1 MATAASN
8 AQTIYEDVLANYLI
22 SMARTVENSVGYA
35 LDALLRPNLERAA
48 ALSSQVFL
56 VEPRVN
62 EMEMLIDDHAV
73 RMLRTGLLDD
83 EEIRRV
89 VASQKIANDLERIG
103 DLAVNISERVIS
115 LAGMNITETPRDL
128 EPMSGAVRG
137 MLGRSLGALIY
148 RNVVLAGEVLE
159 SDDVVD
165 RYRDQIFEHLL
176 AGMIREPSQVA
187 PHLQFVLATRYLER
201 IADHAT
207 NIAEDIIFWVRGLD
221 VRHGR
226 GLAVLSEPSSLPAT
240 DDSNVTQNS
249 HSLHSDVT
257 PLEILSKLDLH
268 STSYLGDLC
277 TPGSGPL
284 LLPPAA
290 KQPTSRSETSICNLR

>member
-1 MATAASN
+1 MASPVSHL
-8 AQTIYEDVLANYLI
+8 QTIYQDVLANYLI
-22 SMARTVENSVGYA
+22 SMARTVESSVGSA
-35 LDALLRPNLERAA
+35 LDALLHPNLDAA
-48 ALSSQVFL
+48 AELSSKVFL

-62 EMEMLIDDHAV
+62 EMEILIDDHAV

-115 LAGMNITETPRDL
+115 LAEMNVTETPRDL
-128 EPMSGAVRG
+128 EPMAGAVRG
-137 MLGRSLGALIY
+137 MLGRSLGALIF
-148 RNVVLAGEVLE
+148 RNLVLAGEVLE
-159 SDDVVD
+159 ADDVVD

-176 AGMIREPSQVA
+176 TRITADGRQAA
-187 PHLQFVLATRYLER
+187 PQLQFVLVTRYLER

-226 GLAVLSEPSSLPAT
+226 TRMVVEEANYPEKKS
-240 DDSNVTQNS
+240 
-249 HSLHSDVT
+249 
-257 PLEILSKLDLH
+257 
-268 STSYLGDLC
+268 
-277 TPGSGPL
+277 
-284 LLPPAA
+284 
-290 KQPTSRSETSICNLR
+290 

>member
-1 MATAASN
+1 MATPVTN
-8 AQTIYEDVLANYLI
+8 RQTIYEDVLTNYLI
-22 SMARTVENSVGYA
+22 SMARMVESSVVYA
-35 LDALLRPNLERAA
+35 LDALLRPNLERAG

-89 VASQKIANDLERIG
+89 VASQKIANDLERIS

-115 LAGMNITETPRDL
+115 LAGMNVTVTPPEL

-137 MLGRSLGALIY
+137 MLGRSLGALIF
-148 RNVVLAGEVLE
+148 RNVVLASEVLE

-165 RYRDQIFEHLL
+165 CYRDQIFEHLL
-176 AGMIREPSQVA
+176 AEMIQEPPQVA
-187 PHLQFVLATRYLER
+187 PHMQFVLATRYLER

-226 GLAVLSEPSSLPAT
+226 ARV
-240 DDSNVTQNS
+240 NVEERNY
-249 HSLHSDVT
+249 
-257 PLEILSKLDLH
+257 PEK
-268 STSYLGDLC
+268 
-277 TPGSGPL
+277 
-284 LLPPAA
+284 
-290 KQPTSRSETSICNLR
+290 KF

>member
-1 MATAASN
+1 MATSVRN
-8 AQTIYEDVLANYLI
+8 TQTIYEDVLTNYLI
-22 SMARTVENSVGYA
+22 SMARTVESSVGYA
-35 LDALLRPNLERAA
+35 LDALLRPNLERAGM
-48 ALSSQVFL
+48 LSSQVFL
-56 VEPRVN
+56 VEPRIN

-115 LAGMNITETPRDL
+115 LAGMDVTVTPPEL

-137 MLGRSLGALIY
+137 MLGRSLGALIF

-165 RYRDQIFEHLL
+165 CYRDQIFRALL
-176 AGMIREPSQVA
+176 AEMIQEPSQAA
-187 PHLQFVLATRYLER
+187 PHMQFVLATRYLER

-226 GLAVLSEPSSLPAT
+226 ARI
-240 DDSNVTQNS
+240 NVEERNY
-249 HSLHSDVT
+249 
-257 PLEILSKLDLH
+257 PEK
-268 STSYLGDLC
+268 
-277 TPGSGPL
+277 
-284 LLPPAA
+284 
-290 KQPTSRSETSICNLR
+290 KF

>member
-1 MATAASN
+1 MATPAIKI
-8 AQTIYEDVLANYLI
+8 QTIYQDVLANYLI
-22 SMARTVENSVGYA
+22 SMARTVESSVECA
-35 LDALLRPNLERAA
+35 LDALLHPSVDSAA
-48 ALSSQVFL
+48 DLSSKVFL

-62 EMEMLIDDHAV
+62 ELEILIDDHAV

-115 LAGMNITETPRDL
+115 LVEMKVTEMPRDL
-128 EPMSGAVRG
+128 EPMAGAVRG
-137 MLGRSLGALIY
+137 MLGRSLGALIF

-176 AGMIREPSQVA
+176 SRMTEDGRQAA
-187 PHLQFVLATRYLER
+187 PQLQFLLATRYLER
-201 IADHAT
+201 IADHST

-221 VRHGR
+221 VRHNR
-226 GLAVLSEPSSLPAT
+226 TRLAINDADYPENRV
-240 DDSNVTQNS
+240 
-249 HSLHSDVT
+249 
-257 PLEILSKLDLH
+257 
-268 STSYLGDLC
+268 
-277 TPGSGPL
+277 
-284 LLPPAA
+284 
-290 KQPTSRSETSICNLR
+290 

>member
-1 MATAASN
+1 VARSEEVEAMATTQVSKV
-8 AQTIYEDVLANYLI
+8 QTIYQDVLANYLI
-22 SMARTVENSVGYA
+22 SMARTVENSVGSA
-35 LDALLRPNLERAA
+35 LDALMGPSPNLDAA
-48 ALSSQVFL
+48 AELSSKVFL

-62 EMEMLIDDHAV
+62 EMEILIDDHAV

-115 LAGMNITETPRDL
+115 LAGMNVIETPRDL
-128 EPMSGAVRG
+128 EPMAGAVRA
-137 MLGRSLGALIY
+137 MLGRSLGALIF

-159 SDDVVD
+159 ADDVVD

-176 AGMIREPSQVA
+176 NRMTEDGRQAA
-187 PHLQFVLATRYLER
+187 PQLQFILATRYLER
-201 IADHAT
+201 IADHST

-226 GLAVLSEPSSLPAT
+226 TRMVLEEANYPERKS
-240 DDSNVTQNS
+240 
-249 HSLHSDVT
+249 
-257 PLEILSKLDLH
+257 
-268 STSYLGDLC
+268 
-277 TPGSGPL
+277 
-284 LLPPAA
+284 
-290 KQPTSRSETSICNLR
+290 

>member
-8 AQTIYEDVLANYLI
+8 VQTIYEDVLANYLI
-22 SMARTVENSVGYA
+22 SMARTVETSVGHA
-35 LDALLRPNLERAA
+35 LDALLSPNLERANG
-48 ALSSQVFL
+48 LSSQVFL

-115 LAGMNITETPRDL
+115 LSGMQVRETPPEL
-128 EPMSGAVRG
+128 EAMSGAVRG
-137 MLGRSLGALIY
+137 MLGRSLGALIF

-176 AGMIREPSQVA
+176 ARMMQEPSQVA
-187 PHLQFVLATRYLER
+187 PHLQFILATRYLER
-201 IADHAT
+201 IADHST

-221 VRHGR
+221 VRHGHAR
-226 GLAVLSEPSSLPAT
+226 IPVEEMNYPAQK
-240 DDSNVTQNS
+240 S
-249 HSLHSDVT
+249 
-257 PLEILSKLDLH
+257 
-268 STSYLGDLC
+268 
-277 TPGSGPL
+277 
-284 LLPPAA
+284 
-290 KQPTSRSETSICNLR
+290 

>member
-1 MATAASN
+1 MATQASKV
-8 AQTIYEDVLANYLI
+8 QTIYQDVLANYLI
-22 SMARTVENSVGYA
+22 SMARTVESSVESA
-35 LDALLRPNLERAA
+35 LDALLRPNLDRAN
-48 ALSSQVFL
+48 ALSSKVFL

-62 EMEMLIDDHAV
+62 EMEILIDDHAV

-115 LAGMNITETPRDL
+115 LAGMNVTETPRDL

-137 MLGRSLGALIY
+137 MLGRSLGALIF

-176 AGMIREPSQVA
+176 AGMIIEPAQAA
-187 PHLQFVLATRYLER
+187 PHMQFILATRYLER

-226 GLAVLSEPSSLPAT
+226 ARLNAEEMNYP
-240 DDSNVTQNS
+240 
-249 HSLHSDVT
+249 
-257 PLEILSKLDLH
+257 
-268 STSYLGDLC
+268 
-277 TPGSGPL
+277 
-284 LLPPAA
+284 
-290 KQPTSRSETSICNLR
+290 KQRS

>member
-1 MATAASN
+1 MASPVSN
-8 AQTIYEDVLANYLI
+8 VRTIYEDVLANYLI
-22 SMARTVENSVGYA
+22 SMARTVEASVGHA
-35 LDALLRPNLERAA
+35 LDALLCPNLERAN

-62 EMEMLIDDHAV
+62 EMEMMIDDKAV

-83 EEIRRV
+83 EELRRV

-115 LAGMNITETPRDL
+115 LSGMNVTEMPQEL

-137 MLGRSLGALIY
+137 MLGRSLGALIF

-176 AGMIREPSQVA
+176 AGMIQEPSQAA
-187 PHLQFVLATRYLER
+187 PHLQFVLATRFLER

-221 VRHGR
+221 VRHR
-226 GLAVLSEPSSLPAT
+226 RAR
-240 DDSNVTQNS
+240 
-249 HSLHSDVT
+249 
-257 PLEILSKLDLH
+257 I
-268 STSYLGDLC
+268 STEEKNY
-277 TPGSGPL
+277 PQ
-284 LLPPAA
+284 
-290 KQPTSRSETSICNLR
+290 KRF

>member
-1 MATAASN
+1 MASPVSTV
-8 AQTIYEDVLANYLI
+8 QTIYQDVLANYLI
-22 SMARTVENSVGYA
+22 SMARTVEASVESA
-35 LDALLRPNLERAA
+35 LDALLRLNMEAA
-48 ALSSQVFL
+48 AGLSNKVFL
-56 VEPRVN
+56 VEPRIN
-62 EMEMLIDDHAV
+62 EMEILIDDHAV

-115 LAGMNITETPRDL
+115 LAGMNVTQAPRDL

-159 SDDVVD
+159 ADDIVD

-176 AGMIREPSQVA
+176 AGMKAEASQVA
-187 PHLQFVLATRYLER
+187 PHFQFVLATRYMER
-201 IADHAT
+201 IADHST

-226 GLAVLSEPSSLPAT
+226 ARINLEEANSS
-240 DDSNVTQNS
+240 DKRN
-249 HSLHSDVT
+249 
-257 PLEILSKLDLH
+257 
-268 STSYLGDLC
+268 
-277 TPGSGPL
+277 
-284 LLPPAA
+284 
-290 KQPTSRSETSICNLR
+290 

>member
-1 MATAASN
+1 MAPPVTSS
-8 AQTIYEDVLANYLI
+8 QTIYHDVLANYLI
-22 SMARTVENSVGYA
+22 SMARTVESSVECA
-35 LDALLRPNLERAA
+35 LDALLRPNVEAA
-48 ALSSQVFL
+48 QPVSSKVFL

-62 EMEMLIDDHAV
+62 EMEILIDDHAV

-103 DLAVNISERVIS
+103 DLAVNVSERVIS
-115 LAGMNITETPRDL
+115 LAGMNVTETPRDL
-128 EPMSGAVRG
+128 EPMAGAVRG
-137 MLGRSLGALIY
+137 MLGRALGALIF

-165 RYRDQIFEHLL
+165 SYRDQIFEHLL
-176 AGMIREPSQVA
+176 AAMAQEPSQVA
-187 PHLQFVLATRYLER
+187 PHMQFVLATRYLER

-226 GLAVLSEPSSLPAT
+226 ARLSVEER
-240 DDSNVTQNS
+240 N
-249 HSLHSDVT
+249 
-257 PLEILSKLDLH
+257 
-268 STSYLGDLC
+268 Y
-277 TPGSGPL
+277 
-284 LLPPAA
+284 PP
-290 KQPTSRSETSICNLR
+290 KRP

>member
-1 MATAASN
+1 MMATPVTN
-8 AQTIYEDVLANYLI
+8 TQVIYQDVLTNYLI
-22 SMARTVENSVGYA
+22 SMARTVESSVGCA
-35 LDALLRPNLERAA
+35 LDALLCPNQERAG

-56 VEPRVN
+56 VEPRIN

-73 RMLRTGLLDD
+73 RMLRTGLLED

-115 LAGMNITETPRDL
+115 LAGMNVTVTPPEL

-137 MLGRSLGALIY
+137 MLGRSLGALIF
-148 RNVVLAGEVLE
+148 RNIVLAGEVLE

-165 RYRDQIFEHLL
+165 CYRDQIFEHLL
-176 AGMIREPSQVA
+176 TEMIQKPSQVA
-187 PHLQFVLATRYLER
+187 LHLQFVLAARYLER

-226 GLAVLSEPSSLPAT
+226 ARITVEERNYPEKKS
-240 DDSNVTQNS
+240 
-249 HSLHSDVT
+249 
-257 PLEILSKLDLH
+257 
-268 STSYLGDLC
+268 
-277 TPGSGPL
+277 
-284 LLPPAA
+284 
-290 KQPTSRSETSICNLR
+290 

>member
-1 MATAASN
+1 LCHAKPSQYIHLAFMFLLHRQVRLISPARARIKGELTMATAAN
-8 AQTIYEDVLANYLI
+8 KVQTIYEDVLANYLI

-35 LDALLRPNLERAA
+35 LDALLRPNQERAA

-115 LAGMNITETPRDL
+115 LAGMEVTEMPQEL

-137 MLGRSLGALIY
+137 MLGRSLGALIF

-176 AGMIREPSQVA
+176 AGMIREPSHVA

-226 GLAVLSEPSSLPAT
+226 ARLNADELNYPEKRP
-240 DDSNVTQNS
+240 
-249 HSLHSDVT
+249 
-257 PLEILSKLDLH
+257 
-268 STSYLGDLC
+268 
-277 TPGSGPL
+277 
-284 LLPPAA
+284 
-290 KQPTSRSETSICNLR
+290 

>member
-1 MATAASN
+1 MMATPVSN
-8 AQTIYEDVLANYLI
+8 VQTIYEDVLANYLI
-22 SMARTVENSVGYA
+22 SMARTVETSVGHA
-35 LDALLRPNLERAA
+35 LDALLSPSLERANG
-48 ALSSQVFL
+48 LSSQVFL

-115 LAGMNITETPRDL
+115 LAGMNVTETPRDL

-137 MLGRSLGALIY
+137 MLGRSLGALIF

-176 AGMIREPSQVA
+176 AEMIHEPAQAA
-187 PHLQFVLATRYLER
+187 PHMQFVLATRYLER

-226 GLAVLSEPSSLPAT
+226 ARIGVEESNYPAKRT
-240 DDSNVTQNS
+240 
-249 HSLHSDVT
+249 
-257 PLEILSKLDLH
+257 
-268 STSYLGDLC
+268 
-277 TPGSGPL
+277 
-284 LLPPAA
+284 
-290 KQPTSRSETSICNLR
+290 

>member
-1 MATAASN
+1 MATPASN
-8 AQTIYEDVLANYLI
+8 VQTIYEDVLANYLI
-22 SMARTVENSVGYA
+22 SMARTVETSVGHA
-35 LDALLRPNLERAA
+35 LDALLCPNLERAN

-103 DLAVNISERVIS
+103 DLAVNVSERVIS
-115 LAGMNITETPRDL
+115 LAEMKVTAMPRDL
-128 EPMSGAVRG
+128 EPMAGAVRG
-137 MLGRSLGALIY
+137 MLGRSLGALIF

-159 SDDVVD
+159 ADDVVD

-176 AGMIREPSQVA
+176 ARMTAEPGQAA
-187 PHLQFVLATRYLER
+187 PQLQFVLATRYLER
-201 IADHAT
+201 IADHST

-226 GLAVLSEPSSLPAT
+226 ARMVVEEANYP
-240 DDSNVTQNS
+240 
-249 HSLHSDVT
+249 
-257 PLEILSKLDLH
+257 EKRI
-268 STSYLGDLC
+268 
-277 TPGSGPL
+277 
-284 LLPPAA
+284 
-290 KQPTSRSETSICNLR
+290 